1 MSVLSADWSSS
12 LNVRANH
19 EGLRRI
25 DMIKDGWDYR
35 NQVVECEICIV
46 GAGAAGI
53 AIANKLMAN
62 NVKGVVVLESG
73 SQEILKPPGNEFRY
87 LDPLAEQMD
96 YGSVGNSSMPN
107 DRSFVQEARPRYM
120 QESRTRCFGGS
131 TNCWGGWIRPLDTYD
146 FGNDW
151 PIKRDA
157 LDKPVP
163 RTGKSY
169 FSEALSLVD
178 LEHFDIFDKP
188 QEWKPLV
195 VQYKK
200 VDVLP
205 EDKLNQCGLKTVVIQ
220 QQSDLSKANFSVRY
234 NDLFKTADASKLL
247 LIKNATALT
256 MAYDQSGKVVQ
267 SLRVGSLACAQGV
280 IYFGSHFSVKA
291 KKYILAMGGLEIPR
305 FLMMNGIDQKLPDIG
320 KYYMNHPKYV
330 TCARAKITGIDS
342 VISNEV
348 THFYNGVTS
357 IKGPTDG
364 PTTGAVQAFVVPT
377 EQWLN
382 DKTKNI
388 RNFRTAL
395 VWEGYDEGR
404 KAWNLRVELNFE
416 QVPNRDSH
424 VRLVGGTSSL
434 EQRMLHLDWK
444 FTETDQLTVQN
455 SMQMI
460 KNFLIKLAGDK
471 KENVEFEALEWS
483 FKDHPDIPARDV
495 DYAKVPSPD
504 HFVYSGDHHIGTTK
518 MGSVVDKDCKLNGFD
533 NVWISST
540 GVYPTGGWAN
550 ATLTLLALAIRLAD
564 HITP

>member
-1 MSVLSADWSSS
+1 
-12 LNVRANH
+12 
-19 EGLRRI
+19 
-25 DMIKDGWDYR
+25 MIKDGWDYR

-53 AIANKLMAN
+53 AIANKLRSN
-62 NVKGVVVLESG
+62 KVKGVVVLESG
-73 SQEILKPPGNEFRY
+73 SKEVRKPGDEPRF

-96 YGSVGNSSMPN
+96 YGTVGNSSMPN
-107 DRSFVQEARPRYM
+107 DRSFLQEARPRYM

-146 FGNDW
+146 FNDW
-151 PIKRDA
+151 PMKREE
-157 LDKPVP
+157 LERPTK
-163 RTGKSY
+163 TGKSY
-169 FSEALSLVD
+169 FAEALNLVE
-178 LEHFDIFDKP
+178 LEHFDIFDQPEK
-188 QEWKPLV
+188 WKPLV
-195 VQYKK
+195 VQYQK

-205 EDKLNQCGLKTVVIQ
+205 EKTLNECGLKTVVIQ
-220 QQSDLSKANFSVRY
+220 QQTDMEKANFCVRY
-234 NDLFKTADASKLL
+234 NDLFKNADASELL
-247 LIKNATALT
+247 LIKDATALT
-256 MAYDQSGKVVQ
+256 MEYDKEGKVVQ
-267 SLRVGSLACAQGV
+267 SLQVGSMACTQGV
-280 IYFGSHFSVKA
+280 PYFGSHFKVKA

-330 TCARAKITGIDS
+330 TCARATVSGIAWKIS
-342 VISNEV
+342 KEV
-348 THFYNGVTS
+348 RQFYNGVTRL
-357 IKGPTDG
+357 KGPSDG
-364 PTTGAVQAFVVPT
+364 PTNAAVQAFVVPT
-377 EQWLN
+377 EAWLK
-382 DKTKNI
+382 DKSKNV

-395 VWEGYDEGR
+395 VWESYNERLDQ
-404 KAWNLRVELNFE
+404 WNLRVELNFE
-416 QVPNRDSH
+416 QVPNKDSH

-455 SMQMI
+455 SMAMI
-460 KNFLIKLAGDK
+460 KEFLVKLADNK
-471 KENVEFEALEWS
+471 EENVVFYPLPWNYE
-483 FKDHPDIPARDV
+483 KHPDIPARDV
-495 DYAKVPSPD
+495 DYDTNPSPE

-533 NVWISST
+533 NLWISST